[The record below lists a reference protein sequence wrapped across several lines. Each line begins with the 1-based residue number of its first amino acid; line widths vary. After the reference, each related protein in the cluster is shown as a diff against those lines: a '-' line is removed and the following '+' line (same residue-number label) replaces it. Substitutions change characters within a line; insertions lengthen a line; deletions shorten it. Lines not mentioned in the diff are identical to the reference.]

1 MELLSNVILHILE
14 KERNTAEDHMKVI
27 KDHGFLDIAP
37 CDLMDG
43 TGEELVLPI
52 KNGLQLEYNIVG
64 SHLKNYNSMIILSHF
79 KGHQMAGFGG
89 ALKNMSI
96 GIASASGKV
105 NIHTAGKGKT
115 FDDSFKTDQNK
126 FLESMADADKSVADY
141 LGKKNIIYINVANKL
156 SIDCDCSDHPKDPE
170 MKDIGIFASTDPVA
184 LDQACIDVIYNSDD
198 EGKESLIKRIEE
210 KNGIHIIESAEK
222 IGLGKREYRIIA
234 L

>member
-1 MELLSNVILHILE
+1 MLFRSAYPG
-14 KERNTAEDHMKVI
+14 KRNTVEDHMKVM

-37 CDLMDG
+37 CDIMDSKG
-43 TGEELVLPI
+43 QLVLPI
-52 KNGLQLEYNIVG
+52 KNGLQLDYNLVG
-64 SHLKNYNSMIILSHF
+64 VNLKNYNSMIVLSHF

-96 GIASASGKV
+96 GIASSLGKI

-115 FDDSFKTDQNK
+115 FEDSFETDQNK
-126 FLESMADADKSVADY
+126 FLESMADADKAVVDY
-141 LGKKNIIYINVANKL
+141 IGSKNVVYINVANKL

-184 LDQACIDVIYNSDD
+184 LDQACINAIYNSDD

-222 IGLGKREYRIIA
+222 IGLGKREYRIIM